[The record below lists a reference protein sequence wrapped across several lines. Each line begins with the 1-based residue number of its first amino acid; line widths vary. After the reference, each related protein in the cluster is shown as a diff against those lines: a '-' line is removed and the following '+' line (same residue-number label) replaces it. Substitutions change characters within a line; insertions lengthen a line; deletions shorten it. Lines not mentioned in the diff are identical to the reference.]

1 MDEGLQPRPEMAQS
15 CPWHGGKPVPQ
26 PLNDI
31 VPQYGMPRYGV
42 TIGQV
47 FGCIAELQRLGLHAH
62 TGFHGAHAR
71 LCLSLCVFVTASRTR
86 LAAAGFKALEAFGRG
101 GRKTY
106 APASTRA
113 QVAR

>member
-62 TGFHGAHAR
+62 TGFHGARAR
-71 LCLSLCVFVTASRTR
+71 LCLSSRVSVTAACRSRFQS
-86 LAAAGFKALEAFGRG
+86 LGSFGRG